1 MKKINSLALILL
13 SILIPTLTFAQN
25 TEVEMSDIMHTNGK
39 IYVVVGV
46 ISIIF
51 VGILVYLFMIDRKVR
66 ILEKNINKQ

>member
-25 TEVEMSDIMHTNGK
+25 TEVEMSDIMHINGK

-66 ILEKNINKQ
+66 ILEKNINK

>member
-25 TEVEMSDIMHTNGK
+25 TEVEMSDIMHINGK
-39 IYVVVGV
+39 IYVVVRV

-66 ILEKNINKQ
+66 ILEKNINK